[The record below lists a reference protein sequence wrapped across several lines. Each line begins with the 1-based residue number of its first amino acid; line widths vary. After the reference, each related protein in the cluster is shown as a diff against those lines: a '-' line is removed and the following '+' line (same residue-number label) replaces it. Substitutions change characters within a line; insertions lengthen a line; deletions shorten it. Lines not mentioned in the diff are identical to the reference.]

1 MILQGRRMSV
11 SDLRL
16 GLIDYLDQLAL
27 RMTQGESFNLERN
40 RTRAAAL
47 RGLANH
53 LRDLPIEDPR
63 LMSLASL
70 ECGPYG
76 ILDVADLDETLFDDP
91 DAWLSR
97 YADDCETRRGDR
109 RPGE

>member
-1 MILQGRRMSV
+1 MSV
-11 SDLRL
+11 SELRL
-16 GLIDYLDQLAL
+16 GLIEYLDQLAV

-53 LRDLPIEDPR
+53 LRDLSIGDRR
-63 LMSLASL
+63 LVNLAEL

-76 ILDVADLDETLFDDP
+76 ILDVADLDERLFEDP

-97 YADDCETRRGDR
+97 YADDCAARRAERQPET
-109 RPGE
+109 